1 MSTRHSHAVK
11 SVLPMVA
18 SALLAACAGGDDG
31 GTSDKTGVLQLGIT
45 DGPVEMAEEAV
56 IEFTGVE
63 LKPRG
68 GSAFSITFPT
78 PKRIDLLDYQG
89 TQRAMLLDGETI
101 AAGDYEW
108 MRLQVKA
115 DPNVGGDSYLM
126 IGGAE
131 CELRIP
137 SGDETGLKMIRGFTV
152 WPGSVTNFTIDFD
165 LRKSILQPPGQRTT
179 EPTCDGQ
186 AYLLRPVLRLVNNDE
201 IGAVSGTVAGE
212 LVGACP
218 AGQLGKVYLFGPYTN
233 DLAPVPDDIDETD
246 ADGLDPLVTANVG
259 LDAASNYSYTIG
271 YAPAGKYV
279 AAYTCDFDAADVD
292 ADAPNAPADA
302 DEVVEFVPSTVV
314 PVSVTA
320 GQTTTNVNFVSP
332 AP

>member
-1 MSTRHSHAVK
+1 MSTSPVHTTK
-11 SVLPMVA
+11 LLPLA
-18 SALLAACAGGDDG
+18 IAAALLAACSGGGDG
-31 GTSDKTGVLQLGIT
+31 STEARTGTLQLGIT

-56 IEFTGVE
+56 VEFTGVE

-68 GSAFSITFPT
+68 GAAFSITFST

-89 TQRAMLLDGETI
+89 MQRAMLLDGETI

-165 LRKSILQPPGQRTT
+165 LRKSVVQPPGQRSS

-186 AYLLRPVLRLVNNDE
+186 AYLLKPVLRLVNNDE
-201 IGAVSGTVAGE
+201 IGAVSGTVAAD
-212 LVGACP
+212 LVGRECP
-218 AGQLGKVYLFGPYTN
+218 AGQYGKVYLFGPYTT
-233 DLAPVPDDIDETD
+233 DPVPVPDDIDETD
-246 ADGLDPLVTANVG
+246 ADGLDPLVTANVA
-259 LDAASNYSYTIG
+259 LDTLSNYSYTIG

-292 ADAPNAPADA
+292 ADTDA
-302 DEVVEFVPSTVV
+302 DEVVDFVPATVV
-314 PVSVTA
+314 PVTVTA
-320 GQTTTNVNFVSP
+320 GQVTPNVNFELP